1 MKSTSKQSESSR
13 AASAKRSM
21 KSSNHQQQPITL
33 YMIAMELE
41 NDLMKLRSRFAKG
54 ITKVFGMIRK

>member
-1 MKSTSKQSESSR
+1 MKSIFNKFGKTL
-13 AASAKRSM
+13 AVFVASSM

>member
-1 MKSTSKQSESSR
+1 MKSIFNKFGKTL
-13 AASAKRSM
+13 AVFVASLG
-21 KSSNHQQQPITL
+21 KSNNHQQQPITL

-54 ITKVFGMIRK
+54 ITKVFGTIRK

>member
-1 MKSTSKQSESSR
+1 MRSIFNKFGKNL
-13 AASAKRSM
+13 AVFVASLG

-41 NDLMKLRSRFAKG
+41 NDLTALRSRFARA
-54 ITKVFGMIRK
+54 ITKVFGIIRK